1 VGDEAT
7 GPVSVV
13 IRPDLDRVAR
23 SFDTITDEQWDAAWE
38 APMRAVIAE
47 LQRAFRSGARRI
59 VVVLPT
65 TAMSG
70 GARYA
75 HVAATAEAVRVLV
88 KSAARQW
95 GAHGVTINAVAIA
108 PEEFLA
114 SPDVAGPQSLAAAA
128 LSSRDPAALIDFLCS
143 EASGDVTGQTIVVD
157 GGVWM

>member
-1 VGDEAT
+1 MGDEAT

-13 IRPDLDRVAR
+13 IRPDLDPIAR
-23 SFDTITDEQWDAAWE
+23 PFATITDDQWDAAWE

-47 LQRAFRSGARRI
+47 LQRAFHSGARRI
-59 VVVLPT
+59 VVMLPT

-70 GARYA
+70 GACYA
-75 HVAATAEAVRVLV
+75 HVAATAEAIRVLV

-95 GAHGVTINAVAIA
+95 GAHGVTVNAVAIA

-114 SPDVAGPQSLAAAA
+114 SPDVAGPQSLATAA
-128 LSSRDPAALIDFLCS
+128 LSNRDPAALIDFLCS